1 MTSQG
6 DSLETGHVQ
15 GGLDSMRSV
24 NRGFTIIELMMVVAV
39 VSILAIIAIPAYIEY
54 TSRAK
59 ISEALVFAD
68 ETRTTVSDYFF
79 FHGQTW
85 PSNNAEAGLGP
96 KASYAKK
103 FINGIEVKTDG
114 VIWVELSFSPL
125 TGESVI
131 FTPDYDGHR
140 IAWDCT
146 GSAGV
151 PNRFLPA
158 SCR

>member
-1 MTSQG
+1 
-6 DSLETGHVQ
+6 
-15 GGLDSMRSV
+15 MRPV
-24 NRGFTIIELMMVVAV
+24 NQGFTIIELMMVVAI

-54 TSRAK
+54 TSRAR

-79 FHGQTW
+79 FHGQVW
-85 PSNNAEAGLGP
+85 PGNNAEAGLGP
-96 KASYAKK
+96 RASYARK
-103 FINGIEVKTDG
+103 FISGIEVKANG

-131 FTPDYDGHR
+131 FSPDYDGHR
-140 IAWDCT
+140 IAWGCS
-146 GSAGV
+146 GSAGI
-151 PNRFLPA
+151 PTRFLPA